1 MLRFFYCYNKAKRK
15 EEFSLIEI
23 KNLVKCYGKY
33 TALDRLSF
41 KVPEG
46 TVYGLIGYNGA
57 GKTTLLKTVA
67 GVYKADSGEVL
78 FDGENIY
85 DNARQKSRLFY
96 VPDDIYFKAYASMN
110 KMAAFYNGYYSNFSY
125 DTFRRLTDVFG
136 LDPKKNLNGFSKGMQ
151 RQAEL
156 VLAMATNPDFLLLD
170 ESFDGLDPQKRQI
183 IKNLVT
189 EYAKE
194 RGAHVIISSHNL
206 HDLGDMCD
214 RFGLINGKRLVL
226 DHDMSDLGDDF
237 TKYRMAFAEGND
249 KSEEDFCMVPLS
261 KFSKDGRLITITV
274 KGEREKAEALIK
286 AMDPVYLEQFPMT
299 MEEIFL
305 EEVEGVDYDF
315 SQIFK

>member
-1 MLRFFYCYNKAKRK
+1 MVTKALLEGSLKGVGKFHKTPIFPCGIFQYKQGVNDKPGTPNYDLKKLAIKSTVRRLYPNYANCDWSVNDSAIDYDRVTKR
-15 EEFSLIEI
+15 EI
-23 KNLVKCYGKY
+23 IRNIRDNDKDTYDKLVK
-33 TALDRLSF
+33 L
-41 KVPEG
+41 
-46 TVYGLIGYNGA
+46 
-57 GKTTLLKTVA
+57 
-67 GVYKADSGEVL
+67 
-78 FDGENIY
+78 
-85 DNARQKSRLFY
+85 
-96 VPDDIYFKAYASMN
+96 
-110 KMAAFYNGYYSNFSY
+110 
-125 DTFRRLTDVFG
+125 FG
-136 LDPKKNLNGFSKGMQ
+136 LNPQKRLNGFSKGMQ

-189 EYAKE
+189 EYAKD

-237 TKYRMAFAEGND
+237 TKYRMAFSEGED
-249 KSEEDFCMVPLS
+249 KTEEDFSLVPLS
-261 KFSKDGRLITITV
+261 KFNKDGRLITITV

-286 AMDPVYLEQFPMT
+286 AMGPVYLEQFPMT

>member
-1 MLRFFYCYNKAKRK
+1 M
-15 EEFSLIEI
+15 IEV
-23 KNLVKCYGKY
+23 KNLIKCYGKY

-41 KVPEG
+41 KVDEG
-46 TVYGLIGYNGA
+46 CIYGLIGYNGA

-85 DNARQKSRLFY
+85 DNAKQKSRLFY
-96 VPDDIYFKAYASMN
+96 VPDDIYFKAYSSMN

-189 EYAKE
+189 EYVKD

-206 HDLGDMCD
+206 HDLGDLCD
-214 RFGLINGKRLVL
+214 RFGLINGKKLVL
-226 DHDMSDLGDDF
+226 DHDMSDIGNDF
-237 TKYRMAFAEGND
+237 TKYRMAFAEGDD
-249 KSEEDFCMVPLS
+249 KYEEDFAMIALS

-274 KGEREKAEALIK
+274 KGDKEEAEAKIK
-286 AMDPVYLEQFPMT
+286 AMSPVYLEQFPMT

>member
-1 MLRFFYCYNKAKRK
+1 M
-15 EEFSLIEI
+15 IEV
-23 KNLVKCYGKY
+23 KGLTKCYGKY

-41 KVPEG
+41 KVNEG
-46 TVYGLIGYNGA
+46 CIYGLIGYNGA

-67 GVYKADSGEVL
+67 GVYKADAGEIL

-85 DNARQKSRLFY
+85 DNAKQKSRLFY
-96 VPDDIYFKAYASMN
+96 VPDDIYFKAYSSMN
-110 KMAAFYNGYYSNFSY
+110 KMASFYNGYYKNFSY
-125 DTFRRLTDVFG
+125 DTFRSLTDVFG

-183 IKNLVT
+183 IKNLVK
-189 EYAKE
+189 EYVKD
-194 RGAHVIISSHNL
+194 RNAHVIISSHNL

-214 RFGLINGKRLVL
+214 RFGLINGKKLVL
-226 DHDMSDLGDDF
+226 DHDMSDIGNDF
-237 TKYRMAFAEGND
+237 TKYRMAFSEGDD
-249 KSEEDFCMVPLS
+249 KSEEDFTGIPFS
-261 KFSKDGRLITITV
+261 KFIKDGRLITITV
-274 KGEREKAEALIK
+274 KGEKEKAEKMIK
-286 AMDPVYLEQFPMT
+286 ALSPVYLEQFPMS

>member
-1 MLRFFYCYNKAKRK
+1 M
-15 EEFSLIEI
+15 IEI
-23 KNLVKCYGKY
+23 KNLIKCYGKY

-41 KVPEG
+41 KVDAG
-46 TVYGLIGYNGA
+46 CIYGLIGYNGA

-85 DNARQKSRLFY
+85 DNAKQKSRLFY
-96 VPDDIYFKAYASMN
+96 VPDDLYFKAYSSMN

-189 EYAKE
+189 EYVKD

-226 DHDMSDLGDDF
+226 DHDMADVGDNY
-237 TKYRMAFAEGND
+237 TKYRMAFSEGDD
-249 KSEEDFCMVPLS
+249 KFEEDFAMVPLS
-261 KFSKDGRLITITV
+261 KFTKDGRLITITV
-274 KGEREKAEALIK
+274 KGDKDIAQAKIK
-286 AMDPVYLEQFPMT
+286 EMNPVYLEQFPMT

>member
-1 MLRFFYCYNKAKRK
+1 M
-15 EEFSLIEI
+15 IEI
-23 KNLVKCYGKY
+23 KNLIKCYGKY

-41 KVPEG
+41 TVEPG

-96 VPDDIYFKAYASMN
+96 VPDDIYFKAYSNMN

-125 DTFRRLTDVFG
+125 DTFKRLTDVFG

-189 EYAKE
+189 EYVKE

-214 RFGLINGKRLVL
+214 RFGLINGKKLVL
-226 DHDMSDLGDDF
+226 DHNMADVGDDF
-237 TKYRMAFAEGND
+237 TKYRMAFAEGID
-249 KSEEDFCMVPLS
+249 KAEEDFSAVPIS
-261 KFSKDGRLITITV
+261 KFIKDGRLITVTV

-286 AMDPVYLEQFPMT
+286 SMGPVYLEQFPMT

>member
-1 MLRFFYCYNKAKRK
+1 M
-15 EEFSLIEI
+15 IEI
-23 KNLVKCYGKY
+23 KGLTKCYGKY

-41 KVPEG
+41 KVDEG
-46 TVYGLIGYNGA
+46 CIYGLIGYNGA

-67 GVYKADSGEVL
+67 GVYKADAGEIL

-85 DNARQKSRLFY
+85 DNAKQKSRLFY
-96 VPDDIYFKAYASMN
+96 VPDDIYFKAYSNMN
-110 KMAAFYNGYYSNFSY
+110 KMASFYNGYYKNFSY
-125 DTFRRLTDVFG
+125 DTFRSLTDVFG

-189 EYAKE
+189 EYVKD
-194 RGAHVIISSHNL
+194 RKAHVIISSHNL
-206 HDLGDMCD
+206 HELGDMCD

-226 DHDMSDLGDDF
+226 DHDMSDLGNDF
-237 TKYRMAFAEGND
+237 TKYRMAFAEGDD
-249 KSEEDFCMVPLS
+249 KNEEDFREIPLS
-261 KFSKDGRLITITV
+261 KFIKDGRLITITV
-274 KGEREKAEALIK
+274 KGEREKAEELIK
-286 AMDPVYLEQFPMT
+286 AMAPVYLEQFPMSI
-299 MEEIFL
+299 EEIFL

>member
-1 MLRFFYCYNKAKRK
+1 M
-15 EEFSLIEI
+15 IEI
-23 KNLVKCYGKY
+23 QELTKCYGKY
-33 TALDRLSF
+33 KAIDGISF

-46 TVYGLIGYNGA
+46 CIYGLIGYNGA
-57 GKTTLLKTVA
+57 GKTTLLKTAA
-67 GVYKADSGEVL
+67 GVYKANSGRIL

-85 DNARQKSRLFY
+85 DNARQKARLFY
-96 VPDDIYFKAYASMN
+96 VPDDIYFKPYASMN
-110 KMAAFYNGYYSNFSY
+110 KMAAFYNGYYKNFSY
-125 DTFRRLTDVFG
+125 DTYKKLTEVFS

-189 EYAKE
+189 EYVKDK
-194 RGAHVIISSHNL
+194 GAHVIISSHNL
-206 HDLGDMCD
+206 HDLSDMCD
-214 RFGLINGKRLVL
+214 RFGLINGKKLVL
-226 DHDMSDLGDDF
+226 DHNMSDIGNDF
-237 TKYRMAFAEGND
+237 TKFRMAFSEGDD
-249 KSEEDFCMVPLS
+249 KNEEDFADIPLS
-261 KFSKDGRLITITV
+261 KFTKDGRLIIITV
-274 KGEREKAEALIK
+274 KGNKDEAESKIK
-286 AMDPVYLEQFPMT
+286 AMNPVYLEQFPMN

>member
-1 MLRFFYCYNKAKRK
+1 M
-15 EEFSLIEI
+15 IEI
-23 KNLVKCYGKY
+23 KNLIKCYGKY

-41 KVPEG
+41 KVDAG
-46 TVYGLIGYNGA
+46 CIYGLIGYNGA

-78 FDGENIY
+78 FDEENIY
-85 DNARQKSRLFY
+85 DNAKQKSRLFY
-96 VPDDIYFKAYASMN
+96 VPDDLYFKAYSSMN

-189 EYAKE
+189 EYVRD

-226 DHDMSDLGDDF
+226 DHDMADVGDNY
-237 TKYRMAFAEGND
+237 TKYRMAFSEGDD
-249 KSEEDFCMVPLS
+249 KFEEDFAMVPLS
-261 KFSKDGRLITITV
+261 KFTKDGRLITITV
-274 KGEREKAEALIK
+274 KGDKDIAQAKIK
-286 AMDPVYLEQFPMT
+286 EMNPVYLEQFPMT

>member
-1 MLRFFYCYNKAKRK
+1 M
-15 EEFSLIEI
+15 IEV
-23 KNLVKCYGKY
+23 KNLSKFYGNY
-33 TALDRLSF
+33 HALDKISF
-41 KVPEG
+41 KVTEG
-46 TVYGLIGYNGA
+46 CIYGLIGYNGA

-67 GVYKADSGEVL
+67 GVYKAEGGEVL
-78 FDGENIY
+78 FDNENIY
-85 DNARQKSRLFY
+85 DNAKQKSRLFY
-96 VPDDIYFKAYASMN
+96 VPDDIYFKPYANMN

-125 DTFRRLTDVFG
+125 DTFRQLTGVFG
-136 LDPKKNLNGFSKGMQ
+136 LDPGKNLNGFSKGMQ

-189 EYAKE
+189 EYVKD

-214 RFGLINGKRLVL
+214 RFGLINGKKLVL
-226 DHDMSDLGDDF
+226 DHNMSDIGNDY
-237 TKYRMAFAEGND
+237 TKYRMAFAEGDD
-249 KSEEDFCMVPLS
+249 KCEEDFADIPLS
-261 KFSKDGRLITITV
+261 KFIKDGRLITVTV
-274 KGEREKAEALIK
+274 KGEKEKAQ
-286 AMDPVYLEQFPMT
+286 AMIQSMKPVYLEQFPMS

>member
-1 MLRFFYCYNKAKRK
+1 M
-15 EEFSLIEI
+15 IEI
-23 KNLVKCYGKY
+23 KNLIKCYGKY

-41 KVPEG
+41 KVDAG
-46 TVYGLIGYNGA
+46 CIYGLIGYNGA

-85 DNARQKSRLFY
+85 DNAKQKSRLFY
-96 VPDDIYFKAYASMN
+96 VPDDLYFKAYSSMN

-189 EYAKE
+189 EYVRD

-226 DHDMSDLGDDF
+226 DHDMADVGDNY
-237 TKYRMAFAEGND
+237 TKYRMAFSEGDD
-249 KSEEDFCMVPLS
+249 KFEEDFAMVPLS
-261 KFSKDGRLITITV
+261 KFTKDGRLITITV
-274 KGEREKAEALIK
+274 KGDKDIAQAKIK
-286 AMDPVYLEQFPMT
+286 EMNPVYLEQFPMT

-315 SQIFK
+315 SQNFK

>member
-1 MLRFFYCYNKAKRK
+1 M
-15 EEFSLIEI
+15 
-23 KNLVKCYGKY
+23 
-33 TALDRLSF
+33 
-41 KVPEG
+41 
-46 TVYGLIGYNGA
+46 
-57 GKTTLLKTVA
+57 
-67 GVYKADSGEVL
+67 
-78 FDGENIY
+78 
-85 DNARQKSRLFY
+85 
-96 VPDDIYFKAYASMN
+96 PDDLYFKAYSSMN

-189 EYAKE
+189 EYVRD

-226 DHDMSDLGDDF
+226 DHDMADVGDNY
-237 TKYRMAFAEGND
+237 TKYRMAFSEGDD
-249 KSEEDFCMVPLS
+249 KFEEDFAMVPLS
-261 KFSKDGRLITITV
+261 KFTKDGRLITITV
-274 KGEREKAEALIK
+274 KGDKDIAQAKIK
-286 AMDPVYLEQFPMT
+286 EMNPVYLEQFPMT

-315 SQIFK
+315 SKIFK

>member
-1 MLRFFYCYNKAKRK
+1 MKKHTEGGLV
-15 EEFSLIEI
+15 LIEV
-23 KNLVKCYGKY
+23 KNLSKFYGKY
-33 TALDRLSF
+33 QALDSLNF
-41 KVPEG
+41 KVDEG
-46 TVYGLIGYNGA
+46 CVYGLIGYNGA

-67 GVYKADSGEVL
+67 GVYKANSGEVL

-85 DNARQKSRLFY
+85 DNAKQKSRLFY
-96 VPDDIYFKAYASMN
+96 VPDDIYFKAYANMH
-110 KMAAFYNGYYSNFSY
+110 KMADFYNGYYSNFSY
-125 DTFRRLTDVFG
+125 ATFRKLTDVFG

-189 EYAKE
+189 EYVID

-214 RFGLINGKRLVL
+214 RFGLINGKKLVL
-226 DHDMSDLGDDF
+226 DHNMADLENDY
-237 TKYRMAFAEGND
+237 TKFRMAFAEDED
-249 KSEEDFCMVPLS
+249 KTEEDFSGIPLS
-261 KFSKDGRLITITV
+261 KFIKDGRLITITV
-274 KGEREKAEALIK
+274 KGEMDKAQAMIK
-286 AMDPVYLEQFPMT
+286 ELNPVYLERFPMT

-315 SQIFK
+315 SKIFK

>member
-1 MLRFFYCYNKAKRK
+1 M
-15 EEFSLIEI
+15 IEI
-23 KNLVKCYGKY
+23 KGLTKCYGKY

-41 KVPEG
+41 KVDEG
-46 TVYGLIGYNGA
+46 CIYGLIGYNGA

-67 GVYKADSGEVL
+67 GVYKADAGEIL

-85 DNARQKSRLFY
+85 DNAKQKSRLFY
-96 VPDDIYFKAYASMN
+96 VPDDIYFKAYSNMN
-110 KMAAFYNGYYSNFSY
+110 KMASFYNGYYKNFSY
-125 DTFRRLTDVFG
+125 DTFRSLTDVFG

-189 EYAKE
+189 EYVKD
-194 RGAHVIISSHNL
+194 RKAHVIISSHNL
-206 HDLGDMCD
+206 HELGDMCD

-226 DHDMSDLGDDF
+226 DHDMSDLGNDF
-237 TKYRMAFAEGND
+237 TKYRMAFAEGDD
-249 KSEEDFCMVPLS
+249 KNEEDFREIPLS
-261 KFSKDGRLITITV
+261 KFIKDGRLITITV
-274 KGEREKAEALIK
+274 KGEREKAEEMIK
-286 AMDPVYLEQFPMT
+286 AMAPVYLEQFPMSI
-299 MEEIFL
+299 EEIFL